1 MWSGP
6 NQPADQSPSQHTDRP
21 TSSDLPGTEVL
32 LQGTSIPANLTLMD
46 FRPDWPRTA
55 EITGNDHPALQRQ
68 STSKS
73 AFEPTRRDSFSSE
86 SDSDSVL
93 SDWPPVDIYV
103 EEGELSGD
111 QDVTI
116 TDRDQYLWGTDL
128 QRDHGGGGFGCTL
141 AGHTSQIL
149 TLVLPHQMTTLL
161 PAINFRLEEKCL
173 FNSPQT
179 IDCAEKSASLT

>member
-1 MWSGP
+1 MTPTHTTSASVVRTKP
-6 NQPADQSPSQHTDRP
+6 FVKPAEQSPSQDTDRP

-32 LQGTSIPANLTLMD
+32 LQGTSIPANLTLTD
-46 FRPDWPRTA
+46 FRPDRPRTA
-55 EITGNDHPALQRQ
+55 EITGNDPAALERQ

-103 EEGELSGD
+103 EEG

-116 TDRDQYLWGTDL
+116 THPDQCL
-128 QRDHGGGGFGCTL
+128 
-141 AGHTSQIL
+141 S
-149 TLVLPHQMTTLL
+149 
-161 PAINFRLEEKCL
+161 EE
-173 FNSPQT
+173 QT
-179 IDCAEKSASLT
+179 YKETMRGIWLYIGWTHIPDIDSSAATFCRP